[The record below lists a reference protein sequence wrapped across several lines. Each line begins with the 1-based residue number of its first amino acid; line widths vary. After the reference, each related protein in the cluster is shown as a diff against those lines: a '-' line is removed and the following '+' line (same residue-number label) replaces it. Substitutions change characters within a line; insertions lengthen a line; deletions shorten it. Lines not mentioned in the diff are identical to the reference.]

1 MKKVVGIRF
10 KPAGKVYDFDCGAFV
25 LNKGDDVIVETE
37 RGLGFGS
44 VAVPPVPIKDAPPP
58 KKALKKVYRLAS
70 EKDYRQ
76 LEKNAATEK
85 KAYAYCLKSIAE
97 LKLKMNLFSVEST
110 FDASKLTFFFTSDGR
125 IDFRQL
131 VKMLVKHLGS
141 RIEMRQVGIR
151 NQAKMCGGIGRCGRE
166 ICCSAYMEKFGP
178 VSIRMAKEQGLSL
191 NPTKISGQCGRL
203 MCCLTFE
210 YATYKDLKKQ
220 FPKIGKKVE
229 TPEGSGKVI
238 RHNAI
243 RDRVAVRLQ
252 DGREVEFSSQ
262 QLARSKNT
270 GHPESGQPDDQQPD
284 DQLPDGQLPDGKQ
297 PENKSSG
304 DRRPESRQS
313 GKRRSGKK
321 QSGKRH
327 SGRKPSGKRRS
338 GKKQSGNRRSENKQ
352 TDGRRPDSRR
362 TDNKRAQNIQPH
374 NRRPDNRK
382 PPASRRPKDN
392 PR

>member
-10 KPAGKVYDFDCGAFV
+10 KPAGKVYDFDSGAFV
-25 LNKGDDVIVETE
+25 LNKGDNVIVETE

-44 VAVPPVPIKDAPPP
+44 VVTPPVPLQDAPPP
-58 KKALKKVYRLAS
+58 KKPLKKVYRLAS

-76 LEKNAATEK
+76 IEKNAATEK
-85 KAYAYCLKSIAE
+85 KAHAYCLQCIAE
-97 LKLKMNLFSVEST
+97 LKLKMNLFAVEST

-166 ICCSAYMEKFGP
+166 ICCSAYMERFGP

-210 YATYKDLKKQ
+210 FATYKDLKKQ
-220 FPKIGKKVE
+220 FPKIGKKIT
-229 TPEGSGKVI
+229 TPEGKGKVI

-243 RDRVAVRLQ
+243 RDRVAIRLQ

-262 QLARSKNT
+262 QLASHK
-270 GHPESGQPDDQQPD
+270 PDQ
-284 DQLPDGQLPDGKQ
+284 
-297 PENKSSG
+297 
-304 DRRPESRQS
+304 RPA
-313 GKRRSGKK
+313 KRRSSKRQPKGK
-321 QSGKRH
+321 
-327 SGRKPSGKRRS
+327 
-338 GKKQSGNRRSENKQ
+338 
-352 TDGRRPDSRR
+352 
-362 TDNKRAQNIQPH
+362 
-374 NRRPDNRK
+374 
-382 PPASRRPKDN
+382 
-392 PR
+392 